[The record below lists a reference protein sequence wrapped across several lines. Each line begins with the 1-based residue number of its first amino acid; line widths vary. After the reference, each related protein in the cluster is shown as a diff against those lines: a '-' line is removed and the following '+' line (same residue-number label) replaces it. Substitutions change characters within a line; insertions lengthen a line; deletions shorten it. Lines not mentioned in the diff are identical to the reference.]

1 MYFVTYSI
9 FKNVK
14 ITTYSVFLH
23 KIHDRENQMAYGKR
37 RGEENCREVL
47 AVGGKKDERQTGREG
62 QQEDDD
68 GVHIGCVIERPADVI
83 DCDTN
88 NCGDNQGRKA
98 KFASVIMD
106 DEAEARDGQHLEHG
120 ANGVHHWRDRIR
132 AQDVVRCG
140 NGKPDEIGEHHQQE
154 EEQAP
159 RVEAETVL
167 F

>member
-1 MYFVTYSI
+1 
-9 FKNVK
+9 
-14 ITTYSVFLH
+14 
-23 KIHDRENQMAYGKR
+23 MAYGKR
-37 RGEENCREVL
+37 CGEEDYRKVL
-47 AVGGKKDERQTGREG
+47 PINGKEDKRQTGREG

-68 GVHIGCVIERPADVI
+68 GVYIGRVIQHPSDVI
-83 DCDTN
+83 NCDAN
-88 NCGDNQGRKA
+88 NCSDNKWRKT

-106 DEAEARDGQHLEHG
+106 NEAEARDGQDLEHG

-140 NGKPDEIGEHHQQE
+140 NGKPDEIGEHYQQE

-167 F
+167 V